1 VFRYALSLTLILVV
15 IWLLL
20 SGMWTH
26 PIILP
31 LGAASVILT
40 VWIAFRLEIIDRDTD
55 PLRLMIPSLRYWPWL
70 LGQIVRANLQVASRI
85 IRGQDSLSPRITA
98 VKSTQKSDL
107 GRSIFANSITLTPGT
122 VTIRVRDDD
131 ILYYAL
137 NEDLIRELDEGEMD
151 RRVTRLEQQL

>member
-1 VFRYALSLTLILVV
+1 MFRYALSLTLILVV